1 MRLFHFP
8 TIVTSFAGTLLTA
21 LTVHASPVACF
32 NSVSGQFCIELF
44 ETQAPITTS
53 NFMRYINSGAYT
65 QGIFHRSVPGFVVQ
79 AGGYKIASTSNNQ
92 PSIFSVNTFPPINNE
107 FGLSN
112 KRGTVA
118 MAKIADDADS
128 ATSQWFVN
136 LSDNSSNLDRTNGGY
151 TVFGQIVFDGMN
163 VIDTIASL
171 PVVAVNQIF
180 NEIPLVNYDTSK
192 PITLNNLVQI
202 FDVKVT
208 DVTGIFHAGTL
219 NFAVD
224 IGENSP
230 GYRVNLKLIQN
241 SPDFIFELDSTNLEV
256 LSVKPTN
263 TAIFS
268 TQDGLLTIPSI
279 MIEPFIAVKNVVM
292 RRSSPDTYQ
301 FRLESYESV
310 N

>member
-8 TIVTSFAGTLLTA
+8 SIVTSFTGTLLIA
-21 LTVHASPVACF
+21 LSVHASPVACF

-44 ETQAPITTS
+44 EAQAPLTTS
-53 NFMRYINSGAYT
+53 NFMSYINSGAYT

-92 PSIFSVNTFPPINNE
+92 PSIFSVNTFPPITNE

-118 MAKIADDADS
+118 MAKIDDDADS

-136 LSDNSSNLDRTNGGY
+136 LSDNSSNLDRANGGY
-151 TVFGQIVFDGMN
+151 TVFGRIVFDGMN

-171 PVVAVNQIF
+171 PVVAVNQTF
-180 NEIPLVNYDTSK
+180 KQIPLVNYDTSK

-208 DVTGIFHAGTL
+208 DVTGIFHADTL

-230 GYRVNLKLIQN
+230 RYRVNLKLIQD
-241 SPDFIFELDSTNLEV
+241 SPDFIFELDSASLEV

-263 TAIFS
+263 TAIFN
-268 TQDGLLTIPSI
+268 TQDGLLTIPNV

-292 RRSSPDTYQ
+292 RRSSPDTFQ
-301 FRLESYESV
+301 FRLEGYESV